1 MCVCVYARNVLTFC
15 GLAQDAL
22 NRFLEASNPLVS
34 LMLEE
39 VARILRAYRELR
51 DSRLSDVLDALS
63 PQVSSALAAAFGS
76 SSYALGPAQ
85 YELRSADLPG
95 ARRVLQA
102 ATCAMVGSDGR
113 GGEGAAAA
121 AAAVGANGDKG
132 GTAADGGGGGG
143 GCRAALLQEPFEELV
158 RRLAGRIAAGVEV
171 AARSKG
177 EGGAAGAGGGAGRG
191 GGGGGG
197 GFTEWGALLL
207 RKEVRTLQQGLAA
220 LMETDSLN
228 TEFDELNELVSA
240 GALRRGANTGLEMQL
255 APHCCTLL
263 GSGPAY
269 VFNSRGTSVLSVLH
283 VPPKRSGIGGDRYT
297 YIYTY
302 VSFCWYTQ

>member
-1 MCVCVYARNVLTFC
+1 M
-15 GLAQDAL
+15 
-22 NRFLEASNPLVS
+22 S

-39 VARILRAYRELR
+39 VARILRAYKELR
-51 DSRLSDVLDALS
+51 DSRLHDVLDALS
-63 PQVSSALAAAFGS
+63 PPVSAALAAAFGS

-102 ATCAMVGSDGR
+102 ATRAMIGSDGR
-113 GGEGAAAA
+113 IGEGAGSAGAAA
-121 AAAVGANGDKG
+121 GAGAGAGGDEG
-132 GTAADGGGGGG
+132 GAGGLTADGG

-158 RRLAGRIAAGVEV
+158 RRLAGRVAAGVEA

-177 EGGAAGAGGGAGRG
+177 GQGGAAGAGAGAG
-191 GGGGGG
+191 GGGGGA

-240 GALRRGANTGLEMQL
+240 DA
-255 APHCCTLL
+255 
-263 GSGPAY
+263 
-269 VFNSRGTSVLSVLH
+269 
-283 VPPKRSGIGGDRYT
+283 
-297 YIYTY
+297 
-302 VSFCWYTQ
+302 

>member
-1 MCVCVYARNVLTFC
+1 MSSLTTR
-15 GLAQDAL
+15 GIHHELSHTQDAL

-51 DSRLSDVLDALS
+51 DSRLNDVLDALS
-63 PQVSSALAAAFGS
+63 PPVSIALAAAFAS

-102 ATCAMVGSDGR
+102 ATRAMIGDDGQIR
-113 GGEGAAAA
+113 QSAAAAAAAGAGGNEGGAAAA
-121 AAAVGANGDKG
+121 AAAD
-132 GTAADGGGGGG
+132 GG

-158 RRLAGRIAAGVEV
+158 RRLAGRVAAAVEK

-177 EGGAAGAGGGAGRG
+177 RESGAAVGAGAGG

-207 RKEVRTLQQGLAA
+207 RKEVRTLQQGLAV

-228 TEFDELNELVSA
+228 AEFDELNELVSA
-240 GALRRGANTGLEMQL
+240 AAWMG
-255 APHCCTLL
+255 
-263 GSGPAY
+263 
-269 VFNSRGTSVLSVLH
+269 V
-283 VPPKRSGIGGDRYT
+283 
-297 YIYTY
+297 
-302 VSFCWYTQ
+302 